1 MNAVRAY
8 YLAGRRLRV
17 AVRDAQAALAN
28 GGRRPVAFGDV
39 ALHIHLAEVDRWVEA
54 RKAIEAQVAR
64 AFPAPVR
71 GAAL

>member
-17 AVRDAQAALAN
+17 AVCDAQAALAH
-28 GGRRPVAFGDV
+28 GGRRPVALGDV
-39 ALHIHLAEVDRWVEA
+39 LLHIHLAEVDRWVKA